1 MRRGR
6 HGPKWRGAAAE
17 NRSSRLFRKG
27 SGLILRL
34 TARIRGIA
42 ACCPATESRFAG
54 QNGRSFA
61 RMAAFSARVS
71 FRGRHMGSMS
81 LMHWLIVLA
90 IVLVLFGAGKLP
102 RVMGDFA
109 KGIKAFKSGMKEEDE
124 AAAAS
129 SPPAQVTPPAGA
141 AASTASVGVGDRP
154 RDHA

>member
-1 MRRGR
+1 
-6 HGPKWRGAAAE
+6 
-17 NRSSRLFRKG
+17 
-27 SGLILRL
+27 
-34 TARIRGIA
+34 
-42 ACCPATESRFAG
+42 
-54 QNGRSFA
+54 
-61 RMAAFSARVS
+61 
-71 FRGRHMGSMS
+71 MGSMS

-141 AASTASVGVGDRP
+141 VLGTNAAAFTCPSYRRSWPCR
-154 RDHA
+154 

>member
-1 MRRGR
+1 
-6 HGPKWRGAAAE
+6 
-17 NRSSRLFRKG
+17 
-27 SGLILRL
+27 
-34 TARIRGIA
+34 
-42 ACCPATESRFAG
+42 
-54 QNGRSFA
+54 
-61 RMAAFSARVS
+61 
-71 FRGRHMGSMS
+71 
-81 LMHWLIVLA
+81 MHWLIVLA

-141 AASTASVGVGDRP
+141 AASTASVGIGDRP